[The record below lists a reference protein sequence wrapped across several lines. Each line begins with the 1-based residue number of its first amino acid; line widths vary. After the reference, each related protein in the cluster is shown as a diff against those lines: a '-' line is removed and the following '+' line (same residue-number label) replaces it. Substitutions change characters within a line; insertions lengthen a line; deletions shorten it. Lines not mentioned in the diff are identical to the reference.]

1 MENIKE
7 YILSV
12 LHDLNISYE
21 SLSHAPIMTVAEGT
35 EIAKSLG
42 VISCKNL
49 FLVNKQKE
57 YFLYLLPGNK
67 QLSAKS
73 LAEQINSSHLSFAS
87 REEMEQLLSTSP
99 GAVSILCLI
108 NDKKNKVRLLIDEDI
123 MHMDYISCHPCVNTC
138 SLRLKM
144 VDIINLLLPAI
155 RHSEYK
161 IVY

>member
-67 QLSAKS
+67 RNLPPLRMALEILCALGERLRMCKITGRTDKQLS
-73 LAEQINSSHLSFAS
+73 F
-87 REEMEQLLSTSP
+87 
-99 GAVSILCLI
+99 
-108 NDKKNKVRLLIDEDI
+108 
-123 MHMDYISCHPCVNTC
+123 
-138 SLRLKM
+138 
-144 VDIINLLLPAI
+144 IICIP
-155 RHSEYK
+155 
-161 IVY
+161 